1 MGFYNTAQRSTLPP
15 SGSSGGSSS
24 GGKKHTPEDPNYTN
38 EDAPRGGPGSGTHG
52 SPIDYGPSK
61 GNNKFLDGAAPY
73 GMSPYVTSKGMPI
86 PWSDASKTQ
95 PLYTPD
101 AGMPQ
106 NQGYFV
112 ADRNG
117 PGSKWESDQST
128 NATRGRAQIENDP
141 EAKADLASGDW
152 KAMTKRLQQMGQ
164 DKAKQNFIGLG
175 GGNDEQMWNDRFKT
189 AWPTPTMADGSRAPG
204 APDTAGGS
212 PALTGGGGGL
222 PDGGAGGGG
231 AYPNPLGGGG
241 AVDSAASVAP
251 AGQGAGGLQ
260 AALLAALQN
269 MPMHN
274 TAGDGGA
281 GGFASLPP
289 PTGALP
295 GALSAIGGATGGA
308 APVASIPGTPAP
320 AGASADAVA
329 QGKGDYMAMINRN
342 RAAHGLPP
350 M

>member
-1 MGFYNTAQRSTLPP
+1 MGFYNTAS
-15 SGSSGGSSS
+15 SGRTTSGGGGSSS
-24 GGKKHTPEDPNYTN
+24 GGGERKTYTN
-38 EDAPRGGPGSGTHG
+38 HDGLGGE
-52 SPIDYGPSK
+52 PIDYGPSRGGGVVGK
-61 GNNKFLDGAAPY
+61 DKFAGGAAPF
-73 GMSPYVTSKGMPI
+73 GMSPYVNSQGKPI
-86 PWSDASKTQ
+86 PWSDASKTT

-112 ADRNG
+112 PDRNG
-117 PGSKWESDQST
+117 PGSKWESDQSA
-128 NATRGRAQIENDP
+128 NATRGRAAIENDP

-152 KAMTKRLQQMGQ
+152 KAMTKRLQDMGHE
-164 DKAKQNFIGLG
+164 KAKQNFIGLG

-189 AWPTPTMADGSRAPG
+189 AWPTPTMANGSRAPG

-212 PALTGGGGGL
+212 APAPGGGGGGGGVPPGGGGAPPDWPDPTGGGGAI
-222 PDGGAGGGG
+222 DH
-231 AYPNPLGGGG
+231 
-241 AVDSAASVAP
+241 VASVAP
-251 AGQGAGGLQ
+251 GGQGAGAGGLQ

-295 GALSAIGGATGGA
+295 GAMSALGGALPKPIATMQ
-308 APVASIPGTPAP
+308 GTPAP
-320 AGASADAVA
+320 AAAAAPVSQAAA
-329 QGKGDYMAMINRN
+329 QGKGDMMAMINRN
-342 RAAHGLPP
+342 RAAAGLPP